1 MTAADVAGMVTV
13 SPGMDTVIKI
23 ARLQDQDNTLENK
36 IKIKTETVN
45 TDKNIKTLTKDTK
58 TEHNC
63 INSYV
68 DILEIK
74 IIIQRLT
81 RLQLTPSF

>member
-1 MTAADVAGMVTV
+1 VTAADVAGMVTV

-81 RLQLTPSF
+81 RLQVGY

>member
-1 MTAADVAGMVTV
+1 M
-13 SPGMDTVIKI
+13 IKI
-23 ARLQDQDNTLENK
+23 ARLQDQEQEQDNTLENK

-45 TDKNIKTLTKDTK
+45 TDKNINTLIKDTK

-81 RLQLTPSF
+81 RLQVGY

>member
-81 RLQLTPSF
+81 RLQVGY